1 MFIAT
6 ELALKFVAA
15 IRPIV
20 EATMPRDKHL
30 AVQMRRASNSSALNT
45 AEGSRSRGKNRNARY
60 SDAAGSL
67 QESIAVIE
75 VAEAS
80 GFIRKRPEKELA
92 KMLHI
97 ANTLSKCASAG
108 G

>member
-1 MFIAT
+1 MLRVYQ
-6 ELALKFVAA
+6 ELLEIIRAL
-15 IRPIV
+15 RPVFEEIGRHD
-20 EATMPRDKHL
+20 PDL
-30 AVQMRRASNSSALNT
+30 ARQGNRALPSAALNT

-67 QESIAVIE
+67 QESIAVLE

-80 GFIRKRPEKELA
+80 GFLRGRPERELA

-97 ANTLSKCASAG
+97 ANTLSKCARAG
-108 G
+108 R